1 VLWLGG
7 LFVLQEAVD
16 FRYIIYIHICQRLF
30 DPLRQFAEKFTAI
43 QAGFTAVEQVADILN
58 EPIEIRDPDEAVS
71 EEWRIVSGEAQ
82 AGEIRFEHV
91 WFAYKDDDYVI
102 KDLNFTIH
110 PGEKVAL
117 VGPTGAGKSSII
129 RLLCRLYEPSRGRI
143 LLDGIDIRTYLSAV
157 SYGCHSSGT
166 HLPGM

>member
-1 VLWLGG
+1 VLWLGIY
-7 LFVLQEAVD
+7 LFCRRVD
-16 FRYIIYIHICQRLF
+16 FGTLSIILFAQRLF
-30 DPLRQFAEKFTAI
+30 DPRQFAEI
-43 QAGFTAVEQVADILN
+43 HCNSSWIYCRERVDILN

-71 EEWRIVSGEAQ
+71 REWRIVSGEAQ

-143 LLDGIDIRTYLSAV
+143 LLDGID
-157 SYGCHSSGT
+157 
-166 HLPGM
+166 PGLLQSELRCRMSFFRKAPICRG

>member
-1 VLWLGG
+1 VKWNS
-7 LFVLQEAVD
+7 QW
-16 FRYIIYIHICQRLF
+16 
-30 DPLRQFAEKFTAI
+30 K
-43 QAGFTAVEQVADILN
+43 
-58 EPIEIRDPDEAVS
+58 
-71 EEWRIVSGEAQ
+71 AQ

-143 LLDGIDIRTYLSAV
+143 LVGWHRRRN
-157 SYGCHSSGT
+157 
-166 HLPGM
+166 LPQSELRCRMGVILQEGFLFAGDVKSNIHWETPTC